1 MEGTQ
6 KSICVIACYFGKF
19 PVYFEL
25 WLQSCSYN
33 PTVDFL
39 IYTDCNYEKE
49 LPFNVSVKQTT
60 LMEIK
65 KRAEETVGF
74 PVSLEKAYRLCDF
87 KPLYGA
93 IFKTDLEKYDFWGFC
108 DLDIMI
114 GNIRKFITDDILEK
128 YDKINRWGHL
138 SFQRNTEECNR
149 RYKLDA
155 ARYGY
160 QEVLT
165 STRDFGFDEYDYI
178 SIYEKYGLPIWILP
192 MDSYADIR
200 ARHKRFCVKGN
211 DNYKE
216 QIFYWE
222 NGAVYREYLDGN
234 DQLKKNEYLYIHF
247 KQRGALPV
255 HFKENTDEV
264 NSFYITNTGFYE
276 KKDKVTKEIIQKY
289 NPYPGKNYEK
299 YEDIKYRLKY
309 DIRKFKRKYFD

>member
-49 LPFNVSVKQTT
+49 LPSNVSVKQTT

-65 KRAEETVGF
+65 KRVEETVGF

-87 KPLYGA
+87 KPLYGT

-108 DLDIMI
+108 DLDIVI
-114 GNIRKFITDDILEK
+114 GNIRKFVTDDMLEK

-138 SFQRNTEECNR
+138 SFQRNTEECNQ
-149 RYKLDA
+149 RYRLDA
-155 ARYGY
+155 ERYGY
-160 QEVLT
+160 KEVLT
-165 STRDFGFDEYDYI
+165 GTRDFGFDEYDYI
-178 SIYEKYGLPIWILP
+178 SIYKKYGFPICILAENL
-192 MDSYADIR
+192 YADIR
-200 ARHKRFCVKGN
+200 ARHKRFCVKGD

-222 NGAVYREYLDGN
+222 NGAVYREYLDRDN
-234 DQLKKNEYLYIHF
+234 QLKKNEYLYIHF
-247 KQRGALPV
+247 KQRGKLPV
-255 HFKENTDEV
+255 HFKENSGRM

-276 KKDKVTKEIIQKY
+276 KKDKVTEEIIQKY
-289 NPYPGKNYEK
+289 NPYPGEKYEK
-299 YEDIKYRLKY
+299 YEDIRYRLKY